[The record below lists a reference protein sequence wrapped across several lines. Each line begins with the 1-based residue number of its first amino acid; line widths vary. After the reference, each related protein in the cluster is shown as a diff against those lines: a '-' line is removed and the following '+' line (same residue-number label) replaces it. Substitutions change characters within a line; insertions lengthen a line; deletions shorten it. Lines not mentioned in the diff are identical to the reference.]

1 LDSVLASVV
10 HHQGYLSFSLQF
22 HSSFL
27 NVVFFLGSSTM
38 SLSKSEKQ
46 SSNLKPDH
54 SNYVTREELREFD
67 LNNQLAKLA
76 LPLAQAWRDN
86 HPNAQPGSE
95 EDLDECVLAVA
106 IEMAVAGEAVGGP
119 MGALIA
125 AGGGVAAASVACRR
139 VL

>member
-1 LDSVLASVV
+1 M
-10 HHQGYLSFSLQF
+10 
-22 HSSFL
+22 SSF
-27 NVVFFLGSSTM
+27 N
-38 SLSKSEKQ
+38 SEKK
-46 SSNLKPDH
+46 STNLKPTNSDAV
-54 SNYVTREELREFD
+54 SREELREFD

-76 LPLAQAWRDN
+76 LPLAQAWKDN

-95 EDLDECVLAVA
+95 DDLDDCILAVA

-125 AGGGVAAASVACRR
+125 AGGGVAAAGVACRR

>member
-1 LDSVLASVV
+1 
-10 HHQGYLSFSLQF
+10 
-22 HSSFL
+22 
-27 NVVFFLGSSTM
+27 M
-38 SLSKSEKQ
+38 SLPNSERK
-46 SSNLKPDH
+46 SSNLKPTNSDFV
-54 SNYVTREELREFD
+54 SREELQKFD
-67 LNNQLAKLA
+67 LNNQLVKLA
-76 LPLAQAWRDN
+76 VPLAQAWRDN
-86 HPNAQPGSE
+86 HPDAQPGSE

>member
-1 LDSVLASVV
+1 
-10 HHQGYLSFSLQF
+10 
-22 HSSFL
+22 
-27 NVVFFLGSSTM
+27 M
-38 SLSKSEKQ
+38 SLFNSEQK
-46 SSNLKPDH
+46 SSNLKQTNPD
-54 SNYVTREELREFD
+54 SVCREEIREFD

-86 HPNAQPGSE
+86 HPTAQPGSE
-95 EDLDECVLAVA
+95 ADLDDCVLAVA

-125 AGGGVAAASVACRR
+125 AGGGVAAAGVACRR

>member
-1 LDSVLASVV
+1 
-10 HHQGYLSFSLQF
+10 
-22 HSSFL
+22 
-27 NVVFFLGSSTM
+27 M
-38 SLSKSEKQ
+38 SLPNSERK
-46 SSNLKPDH
+46 SSNLKPTNSDFV
-54 SNYVTREELREFD
+54 SREELQKFD
-67 LNNQLAKLA
+67 LNNQLVKLA
-76 LPLAQAWRDN
+76 VPLAQAWRDN
-86 HPNAQPGSE
+86 HPHAQPGSE

>member
-1 LDSVLASVV
+1 
-10 HHQGYLSFSLQF
+10 
-22 HSSFL
+22 
-27 NVVFFLGSSTM
+27 VFFLGSSTM
-38 SLSKSEKQ
+38 SLFNSEKQ
-46 SSNLKPDH
+46 SSHLKPSH

-67 LNNQLAKLA
+67 LNNQLVKLA

-86 HPNAQPGSE
+86 HPDAQPGSE
-95 EDLDECVLAVA
+95 ADLDECVLAVA
-106 IEMAVAGEAVGGP
+106 IEMAIAGEAVGGP

>member
-1 LDSVLASVV
+1 
-10 HHQGYLSFSLQF
+10 
-22 HSSFL
+22 
-27 NVVFFLGSSTM
+27 M
-38 SLSKSEKQ
+38 SLFNSEKK
-46 SSNLKPDH
+46 SSNLKQTSSDTV
-54 SNYVTREELREFD
+54 SREEMREFD
-67 LNNQLAKLA
+67 LHNQLAKLA

-95 EDLDECVLAVA
+95 ADLDECVLAVA

-125 AGGGVAAASVACRR
+125 AGSGITAAGVACRR

>member
-1 LDSVLASVV
+1 M
-10 HHQGYLSFSLQF
+10 
-22 HSSFL
+22 SSF
-27 NVVFFLGSSTM
+27 N
-38 SLSKSEKQ
+38 SEKK
-46 SSNLKPDH
+46 STNLKQTNSDAV
-54 SNYVTREELREFD
+54 SREELREFD

-76 LPLAQAWRDN
+76 LPLAQAWKDN

-95 EDLDECVLAVA
+95 DDLDDCILAVA

-125 AGGGVAAASVACRR
+125 AGGGVAAAGVACRR

>member
-1 LDSVLASVV
+1 MGLFNSE
-10 HHQGYLSFSLQF
+10 
-22 HSSFL
+22 
-27 NVVFFLGSSTM
+27 
-38 SLSKSEKQ
+38 KEKQ
-46 SSNLKPDH
+46 SSNLKPSN

-67 LNNQLAKLA
+67 LNNQLVKLA

-95 EDLDECVLAVA
+95 ADLDECVLAVA

-125 AGGGVAAASVACRR
+125 AGGGVAAASIACRR

>member
-1 LDSVLASVV
+1 
-10 HHQGYLSFSLQF
+10 
-22 HSSFL
+22 
-27 NVVFFLGSSTM
+27 M
-38 SLSKSEKQ
+38 SLPNSERK
-46 SSNLKPDH
+46 SSNLKPTNSDFV
-54 SNYVTREELREFD
+54 SREELRKFD
-67 LNNQLAKLA
+67 LNNQLVKLA

-86 HPNAQPGSE
+86 HPDAQPGSE

>member
-1 LDSVLASVV
+1 MLYARLTNSTISETESKGLAISAL
-10 HHQGYLSFSLQF
+10 GFSFGLGCTPPGLSIVFAPISL
-22 HSSFL
+22 L
-27 NVVFFLGSSTM
+27 LPECGVFLGSSTM

-86 HPNAQPGSE
+86 HPNAQPG
-95 EDLDECVLAVA
+95 
-106 IEMAVAGEAVGGP
+106 
-119 MGALIA
+119 
-125 AGGGVAAASVACRR
+125 
-139 VL
+139 

>member
-1 LDSVLASVV
+1 M
-10 HHQGYLSFSLQF
+10 
-22 HSSFL
+22 SSF
-27 NVVFFLGSSTM
+27 N
-38 SLSKSEKQ
+38 SEQK
-46 SSNLKPDH
+46 SSNLKQTNSDAV
-54 SNYVTREELREFD
+54 SREELREFD

-76 LPLAQAWRDN
+76 LPLAQAWKDN

-95 EDLDECVLAVA
+95 DDLDDCILAVA

-125 AGGGVAAASVACRR
+125 AGGGVAAAGVACRR

>member
-1 LDSVLASVV
+1 
-10 HHQGYLSFSLQF
+10 
-22 HSSFL
+22 
-27 NVVFFLGSSTM
+27 M
-38 SLSKSEKQ
+38 SLFNSQKKSTE
-46 SSNLKPDH
+46 LKPTNFAPL
-54 SNYVTREELREFD
+54 SREELQEYD

-86 HPNAQPGSE
+86 HPEAQPGSE
-95 EDLDECVLAVA
+95 EDLDDCVLAVA
-106 IEMAVAGEAVGGP
+106 IEMAVAGEAVRGP

>member
-1 LDSVLASVV
+1 
-10 HHQGYLSFSLQF
+10 
-22 HSSFL
+22 
-27 NVVFFLGSSTM
+27 M
-38 SLSKSEKQ
+38 SLSNSEKNFT
-46 SSNLKPDH
+46 NLKLTTSAP
-54 SNYVTREELREFD
+54 VTREELREFD

-76 LPLAQAWRDN
+76 LPLAQAWKDN
-86 HPNAQPGSE
+86 HPEAEPASE
-95 EDLDECVLAVA
+95 EDLDDCVLAVA

>member
-1 LDSVLASVV
+1 
-10 HHQGYLSFSLQF
+10 
-22 HSSFL
+22 
-27 NVVFFLGSSTM
+27 M
-38 SLSKSEKQ
+38 SLPNSERK
-46 SSNLKPDH
+46 SSNLKPTD
-54 SNYVTREELREFD
+54 SDFVSREELQKFD
-67 LNNQLAKLA
+67 LNNQLVKLA
-76 LPLAQAWRDN
+76 VPLAQAWRDN
-86 HPNAQPGSE
+86 HPDAQPGSE